1 MPMVT
6 LVEIERNALGLPKKQ
21 REELAGRLMQ
31 SLAKE
36 PLNDI
41 DTAWVS
47 EAERRFSA
55 YLRGERTAVTARTA
69 IARMKK
75 SLLF

>member
-1 MPMVT
+1 MSMVT

-31 SLAKE
+31 SLSKE
-36 PLNDI
+36 PPNDV
-41 DTAWVS
+41 DSAWVA
-47 EAERRFSA
+47 EAERRFTS

-75 SLLF
+75 SLR